1 MTQEERAAWLEERR
15 KSLGASDVPAVL
27 GFSKWA
33 DAFTVWASKKHG
45 IDGEAGEPAR
55 WGTRNEATVFEGW
68 LEDLAERDL
77 RAFNVNTYNTIDPG
91 LIRPEGDEWAHATP
105 DRLIRMAPFGMH
117 YVVQIKTDRT
127 GEGWARRGGADADY
141 TGVAQPSGA
150 SGEKGTVPDAYY
162 LQVLWEMWV
171 AKQVYREVA
180 DVGFLV
186 VLIAGC
192 ELRSYR
198 VEYDEALVKVMV
210 DTCRKWWAD
219 HVAGDAVPPVGAQS
233 QEAIIGMHPT
243 VRGRVDLGTEP
254 AAEALAGYEHCQRQ
268 RRFFSDGADTYK
280 AVLLDL
286 LGDAEEGIVETRLGE
301 RKIVR
306 QSRREGL
313 FAPYAVLSIRD
324 AGNRRP
330 TGPAPEMWS

>member
-33 DAFTVWASKKHG
+33 DAYTVWASKKHG
-45 IDGEAGEPAR
+45 VDGEAGEPAR
-55 WGTRNEATVFEGW
+55 WGNRNEAAVFEGW

-77 RAFNVNTYNTIDPG
+77 RAFNVNTYNSIDPG
-91 LIRPEGDEWAHATP
+91 LIRPDGDEWAHATP
-105 DRLIRMAPFGMH
+105 DRIVRMAPHGTH
-117 YVVQIKTDRT
+117 YVVQIKTART
-127 GEGWARRGGADADY
+127 GEGWARQGGIDASA
-141 TGVAQPSGA
+141 TGVAKPSNA
-150 SGEKGTVPDAYY
+150 EGEKGTVPDAYY

-171 AKQVYREVA
+171 AKQAYGEVA

-186 VLIAGC
+186 VLVAGC

-198 VEYDEALVKVMV
+198 VEYDEALVQVMV
-210 DTCRKWWAD
+210 DTCRQWWAD
-219 HVAGDAVPPVGAQS
+219 HVAGDAVPTPGARS
-233 QEAIIGMHPT
+233 QDAILGMHPT
-243 VRGRVDLGTEP
+243 VRGRVDLDKSN
-254 AAEALAGYEHCQRQ
+254 ADAIAGYVEAQRL
-268 RRFFSDGADTYK
+268 RRLHSDRADTFK
-280 AVLLDL
+280 AMLLAE
-286 LGDAEEGIVETRLGE
+286 LGDAAEGIVEMPLGD

-306 QSRREGL
+306 QSRRDGRYG
-313 FAPYAVLSIRD
+313 PYAVISIRD